1 MCEYLFTTHP
11 RPDGLWSG
19 GLQRCNPAVAVQLG
33 GMVEVATSCNITT
46 IRYIT
51 AQLRVPHLISMGQ
64 GLFKMA
70 HQAYITVASLSR
82 EPVVVK
88 QVYFT
93 HAKLRKPTETAV
105 TRYDPVNEF
114 TKTVTEANL
123 LFWGISLFQFTSSF
137 VDNHILKAA
146 QAERRSPPFSI
157 PRLPFVFGGVAVV
170 HEVSQGATVGATMT
184 ICRAYLVKDFMPG
197 GNSEFMNK
205 AVGPASGMARYRL

>member
-93 HAKLRKPTETAV
+93 HAKLRKPAETAV

-123 LFWGISLFQFTSSF
+123 LFWGTSLFQSPSSF

-146 QAERRSPPFSI
+146 QPAVLHPSSSI
-157 PRLPFVFGGVAVV
+157 CLWWCC
-170 HEVSQGATVGATMT
+170 
-184 ICRAYLVKDFMPG
+184 CRARGVSKRHSRCYNDHLSCLSCQRFYAWGQQRVY
-197 GNSEFMNK
+197 EFR
-205 AVGPASGMARYRL
+205 S